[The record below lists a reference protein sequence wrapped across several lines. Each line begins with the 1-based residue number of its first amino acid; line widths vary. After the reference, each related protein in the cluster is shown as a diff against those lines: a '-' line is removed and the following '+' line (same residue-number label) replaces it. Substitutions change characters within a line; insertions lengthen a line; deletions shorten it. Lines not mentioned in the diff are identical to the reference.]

1 MSRFGKKCARPK
13 KGVGGRQDK
22 ELEGS
27 FNYQKLK
34 NPKTISS
41 KTKKS
46 NPPQKK
52 LVATQKLKQSKIKSK
67 SSNQEKHEATERENT
82 KPKHT
87 TRWRG
92 RNGRTEVCLPLP
104 HSHEGGHRLHTHKGW
119 QPTKHRW
126 TQKRESDFTQRNT
139 RHMRAK
145 L

>member
-46 NPPQKK
+46 NPPPPKK
-52 LVATQKLKQSKIKSK
+52 I
-67 SSNQEKHEATERENT
+67 SSNT
-82 KPKHT
+82 KVK
-87 TRWRG
+87 
-92 RNGRTEVCLPLP
+92 
-104 HSHEGGHRLHTHKGW
+104 K
-119 QPTKHRW
+119 K
-126 TQKRESDFTQRNT
+126 
-139 RHMRAK
+139 
-145 L
+145 